1 MHSWQLAL
9 STMSCNMCVELFI
22 FVVLFLGPHDILCYC
37 CLCIGIVVAP
47 LVLLFSLIMHTYA
60 THPTTTDPRCH
71 PTSLQAV
78 ARDEAAQVSLLPE
91 AVYLCTE
98 ATAATL
104 GQTHSS
110 GMQVRSPTIEQYAQ
124 EIALVSFDCYY
135 FLVCEMC

>member
-1 MHSWQLAL
+1 ML
-9 STMSCNMCVELFI
+9 
-22 FVVLFLGPHDILCYC
+22 
-37 CLCIGIVVAP
+37 
-47 LVLLFSLIMHTYA
+47 LLFVYRYSSCSISSPLLSDNAHTYA

-71 PTSLQAV
+71 LASLQAV